1 MNHKNLQISFPQK
14 RIPIMVITIILS
26 ILMASCSA
34 PKESNY
40 EGFFSSA
47 FEVSVFY
54 PCGLST
60 PTALVGKSGYI
71 ESGYW
76 LVSTPDSR
84 FSEQLQ
90 DFHAYREPTGQL
102 NLYVKVVGTTSP
114 TKEHGYGHL
123 GMYSN
128 QINVTEVLDMKLW
141 DDRLC
146 QLER

>member
-1 MNHKNLQISFPQK
+1 MNHKNPQISILQK
-14 RIPIMVITIILS
+14 RIPTMVIMIMLS
-26 ILMASCSA
+26 YLLAACTS
-34 PKESNY
+34 PGESIY

-54 PCGLST
+54 PCGMST
-60 PTALVGKSGYI
+60 PTALVGESGYI
-71 ESGYW
+71 ETGFW

-90 DFHAYREPTGQL
+90 EFHAYREPTGQL

-114 TKEHGYGHL
+114 TKAHGYGHL

-141 DDRLC
+141 DDHLC
-146 QLER
+146 RLER